1 MKWTTSIR
9 IIVTVLVVSLSWY
22 IYHLVTDDT
31 VVVEDYVNVTD
42 LRNTFKIEK
51 EFKEA
56 MARLSDKELQSA
68 KVLTRDGA
76 AKAKIALTFDGL
88 PREHT
93 LVRLLDVLEKH
104 DAPAVFFAEGDNA
117 AGAPKSIELIEKKN
131 QTVGN
136 YTFVGLSKLEQQPL
150 EEVVQQLCMA
160 QKVFSVLGN
169 HQVELFKA
177 PRTQFTDDLLRTAAA
192 CNMKAAVQTDVY
204 VPINEIVD
212 VKSAEQFL
220 DNVKPGSIVSFVVTR
235 PIEFLRQKEK
245 TGGGSPAM
253 DKAPSIK
260 LGSKAKTKYENIV
273 DVTERLLLACKAK
286 GIEVVPVED
295 MKLEESSTFLAHYY
309 EPEIEYYGLPDSK
322 NIIAGR
328 SRSANRSKNGAG
340 STYVINSSYYDGLR
354 EDNNGLLAQENKF
367 LHTTEQAVAFSF
379 AGFSN
384 DISTNA
390 VLDRLQKIGAS
401 GTFFVGYRDII
412 NNDAIIRRIINEGH
426 ELGIAVYGRKSG
438 SFASVCYDIEQARDL
453 LLSKYQ
459 VETNLVKQPW
469 GKIEDYTKE
478 AVSAMGCK
486 LISHNVDVVQTRHKE
501 YQSAND
507 VLPEIFG
514 KFIYS
519 VGRGWIINFR
529 MDYYDNPYLC
539 ADVMQLLKEKKI
551 DNVAYWS
558 FFDDPGRNPAND
570 SSYEIKGVESM
581 ISNKNYVYEMPESVA
596 LPQLEPEYNEVAH
609 LSFKE
614 YVQERYIGAKNITID
629 GNALGLTLE
638 EGRYL
643 DVSGLVHT
651 NRPVVFFTFDDWG
664 TDAAINQLLYVLRK
678 HNAKC
683 AFFILTRNVKNNP
696 NLLRAIALEG
706 HEIASHSDAHKP
718 MSVIR
723 EDESLYSPLEYEERV
738 EDYKKSYNELAR
750 IVGDV
755 VVDGKPALTRY
766 FRPPTLAI
774 SREGFDALREG
785 GYEYIVSGSTSTG
798 DYVAENLYAMIDS
811 VREGLYENGKVKKG
825 AVFVMHMSDTSKFT
839 PRALDILLTEN
850 AKKAADDPTRFEVG
864 RLSDYLIKG
873 YNQSKRIQT
882 LELQKRYGQ

>member
-1 MKWTTSIR
+1 MKWTTSIK

-22 IYHLVTDDT
+22 IYHLVTDDS
-31 VVVEDYVNVTD
+31 VIIDDYVNVTD

-56 MARLSDKELQSA
+56 MERLEDKELQSA
-68 KVLTRDGA
+68 KVLTRNNES
-76 AKAKIALTFDGL
+76 KAKIAITFDGL

-117 AGAPKSIELIEKKN
+117 AGSKKSIELIEDKN
-131 QTVGN
+131 QTIGN
-136 YTFVGLSKLEQQPL
+136 YTFVGLSRLEHQPL

-169 HQVELFKA
+169 SNVELFKA
-177 PRTQFTDDLLRTAAA
+177 PRTQYTDDLLRTAAA
-192 CNMKAAVQTDVY
+192 CGMKAAVQTDVY
-204 VPINEIVD
+204 VPINDIVD
-212 VKSAEQFL
+212 VQSAEQFL
-220 DNVKPGSIVSFVVTR
+220 ETVEPGSIVSFVVSR

-245 TGGGSPAM
+245 TGGGNLAI
-253 DKAPSIK
+253 DKKPTIK
-260 LGSKAKTKYENIV
+260 IGSKPKTKYENIV
-273 DVTERLLLACKAK
+273 DVTERLLQACKAK
-286 GIEVVPVED
+286 GIDVVPVKR
-295 MKLEESSTFLAHYY
+295 MKLEDSATFLAHYY
-309 EPEIEYYGLPDSK
+309 EPEVEYYGLPTGSNVRRSGARGK
-322 NIIAGR
+322 NTSGNAF
-328 SRSANRSKNGAG
+328 
-340 STYVINSSYYDGLR
+340 VLNSEYYNELR
-354 EDNNGLLAQENKF
+354 ENNNGLLAKENKL
-367 LHTTEQAVAFSF
+367 LHTVEQAVAFSF

-384 DISTNA
+384 DVSTDA

-401 GTFFVGYRDII
+401 GTFFVGYRDIV
-412 NNDAIIRRIINEGH
+412 NNDAVIRRIINEGH
-426 ELGIAVYGRKSG
+426 ELGVAVYSRKSG
-438 SFASVCYDIEQARDL
+438 SFASVCHDIEQARDL

-459 VETNLVKQPW
+459 VETDLVKQPW

-478 AVSAMGCK
+478 AVSAMGCR

-507 VLPEIFG
+507 ILPEIFG

-570 SSYEIKGVESM
+570 SSYKVKGVGSM
-581 ISNKNYVYEMPESVA
+581 LANKRYVYELPDKVA
-596 LPQLEPEYNEVAH
+596 LPELEPEYNGVSH
-609 LSFKE
+609 LSLKD
-614 YVQERYIGAKNITID
+614 YIKERYIGTADVNIDANT
-629 GNALGLTLE
+629 LGFSQQE
-638 EGRYL
+638 ARYL
-643 DVSGLVHT
+643 DLSGLIHT
-651 NRPVVFFTFDDWG
+651 NKPVVFFTFDDWG

-683 AFFILTRNVKNNP
+683 TFFILTHNIKSNP
-696 NLLRAIALEG
+696 NLLRAVALEG
-706 HEIASHSDAHKP
+706 HEIASHSNAHKP
-718 MSVIR
+718 MAVR
-723 EDESLYSPLEYEERV
+723 GKNQHLYSPLNFEERL
-738 EDYKKSYNELAR
+738 EDYQTSYNELVR
-750 IVGDV
+750 IIGDV
-755 VVDGKPALTRY
+755 VVDGKPALSRS
-766 FRPPTLAI
+766 FRAPTLAI
-774 SREGFDALREG
+774 SKEGMQALHDSG
-785 GYEYIVSGSTSTG
+785 FEYIVSGSTSTG

-811 VREGLYENGKVKKG
+811 IREGLYKDGKVKNG

-850 AKKAADDPTRFEVG
+850 AKKAIDDPTRFEVG

-873 YNQSKRIQT
+873 YNQSKRVQT
-882 LELQKRYGQ
+882 LELQKQYGQ

>member
-1 MKWTTSIR
+1 MKWTTSIK

-22 IYHLVTDDT
+22 IYHLVSDDT

-51 EFKEA
+51 EFNEA

-68 KVLTRDGA
+68 KVLTRDGD

-117 AGAPKSIELIEKKN
+117 AIAPKSIELIEKKN

-220 DNVKPGSIVSFVVTR
+220 ENVEPGSIVSFVVTR

-260 LGSKAKTKYENIV
+260 LGVKAKTKYENIV

-309 EPEIEYYGLPDSK
+309 EPEIEYYGLPNSK
-322 NIIAGR
+322 NAIAGR
-328 SRSANRSKNGAG
+328 KRAINRGKNGVSG
-340 STYVINSSYYDGLR
+340 TYVFDNEYYDSLR

-384 DISTNA
+384 DVSTNA

-412 NNDAIIRRIINEGH
+412 NNDAVIRRIINEGH
-426 ELGIAVYGRKSG
+426 GLGIAVYSKKSG
-438 SFASVCYDIEQARDL
+438 SFASVCYDIEQAREL

-459 VETNLVKQPW
+459 IETNLVKQPW

-486 LISHNVDVVQTRHKE
+486 LISHNVDVVQSRHKD

-558 FFDDPGRNPAND
+558 FYDDPGRNPAND
-570 SSYEIKGVESM
+570 STYKIKGIGSM
-581 ISNKNYVYEMPESVA
+581 LNNKQFIYELTENVTLPE
-596 LPQLEPEYNEVAH
+596 LEPAYNGVSH
-609 LSFKE
+609 LSLND
-614 YVQERYIGAKNITID
+614 YIQERYIGTADVNIDANT
-629 GNALGLTLE
+629 LGFSQQE
-638 EGRYL
+638 SRYL
-643 DVSGLVHT
+643 DLSGLIHT
-651 NRPVVFFTFDDWG
+651 NKPVIFFTFDDWG

-683 AFFILTRNVKNNP
+683 SFFILTNNIKSNP
-696 NLLRAIALEG
+696 NLLRAVALEG
-706 HEIASHSDAHKP
+706 HEIASHSSGHKP
-718 MSVIR
+718 MAVR
-723 EDESLYSPLEYEERV
+723 GENKHLYSPLNYEERLA
-738 EDYKKSYNELAR
+738 DYKDSYRELVR

-755 VVDGKPALTRY
+755 VVDGKPALSRS
-766 FRPPTLAI
+766 FRAPTLAI
-774 SREGFDALREG
+774 SKEGMYALREA

-850 AKKAADDPTRFEVG
+850 AKKAVDDPTRFEVG

>member
-1 MKWTTSIR
+1 MKWTTSIK

-22 IYHLVTDDT
+22 IYHLVSDDT

-51 EFKEA
+51 EFNEA

-68 KVLTRDGA
+68 KVLTRDGD

-104 DAPAVFFAEGDNA
+104 DAAAVFFAEGDNA
-117 AGAPKSIELIEKKN
+117 AIAPKSIELIEKKN

-136 YTFVGLSKLEQQPL
+136 YTFVGLSKLEEQPL

-220 DNVKPGSIVSFVVTR
+220 ENVESGSIVSFVVTR

-260 LGSKAKTKYENIV
+260 LGVKAKTKYENIV

-309 EPEIEYYGLPDSK
+309 EPEIEYYGLPNSK
-322 NIIAGR
+322 NAIAGR
-328 SRSANRSKNGAG
+328 KRAINRGKNGVSG
-340 STYVINSSYYDGLR
+340 TYVFDNEYYDSLR

-384 DISTNA
+384 DVSTNA

-412 NNDAIIRRIINEGH
+412 NNDAVIRRIINEGH
-426 ELGIAVYGRKSG
+426 ELGIAVYSRKSG

-459 VETNLVKQPW
+459 VETNFVKQPW

-558 FFDDPGRNPAND
+558 FFDDPDRNPLND
-570 SSYEIKGVESM
+570 SSYKIKGVGSM
-581 ISNKNYVYEMPESVA
+581 LANEYYVYELPDKVA
-596 LPQLEPEYNEVAH
+596 LPELEPEYNGLTH
-609 LSFKE
+609 LSLKD
-614 YVQERYIGAKNITID
+614 YIQERYIGTADVNIDANT
-629 GNALGLTLE
+629 LGFSQQE
-638 EGRYL
+638 SRYL
-643 DVSGLVHT
+643 DLSGLVHT
-651 NRPVVFFTFDDWG
+651 NKPVVFFTFDDWG

-678 HNAKC
+678 HNIKC
-683 AFFILTRNVKNNP
+683 TFFILTHNVKSNP
-696 NLLRAIALEG
+696 NLLRAVALEG
-706 HEIASHSDAHKP
+706 HEIASHSNAHKP
-718 MSVIR
+718 MAVR
-723 EDESLYSPLEYEERV
+723 GENKHLYSPLTFEERL
-738 EDYKKSYNELAR
+738 EDYQTSYKELAR
-750 IVGDV
+750 IIGDV
-755 VVDGKPALTRY
+755 VVDGKPALSRS
-766 FRPPTLAI
+766 FRAPTLAI
-774 SREGFDALREG
+774 SKEGMQVLHKS

-850 AKKAADDPTRFEVG
+850 AKKAVDDPARFEVG